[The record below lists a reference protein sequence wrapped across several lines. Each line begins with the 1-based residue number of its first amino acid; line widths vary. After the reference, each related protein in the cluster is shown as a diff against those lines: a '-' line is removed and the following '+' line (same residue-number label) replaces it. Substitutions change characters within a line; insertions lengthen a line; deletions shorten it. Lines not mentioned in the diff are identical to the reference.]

1 MSNSRSHQT
10 TCIYSRDDL
19 PGPGLKN
26 MLYVIFIN
34 YLFLSNPFKETA
46 IPGHYNCVLDIY
58 HFKFPIMGLK
68 ICELNQVLN

>member
-1 MSNSRSHQT
+1 
-10 TCIYSRDDL
+10 
-19 PGPGLKN
+19 
-26 MLYVIFIN
+26 MLYLSII
-34 YLFLSNPFKETA
+34 YFLSNPFKETA